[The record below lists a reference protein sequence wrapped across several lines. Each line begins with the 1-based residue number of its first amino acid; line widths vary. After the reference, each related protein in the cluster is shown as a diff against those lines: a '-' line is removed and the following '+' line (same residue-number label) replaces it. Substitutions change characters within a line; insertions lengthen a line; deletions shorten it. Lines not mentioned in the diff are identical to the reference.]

1 MPHVPSASSV
11 AVDLSSTVDASVI
24 ESVSELVNAL
34 VETFMDSLT
43 DKINDFDADRSLE
56 KVPLAVGEVS
66 MFTAMCMI
74 LYEYMSVKRVD
85 AEDIKAAT
93 MFVIAPTTMTRGIK
107 TNPQTIL
114 SLACLLD
121 TAAMDLMRRVFPCL
135 AYSYGQKPRV

>member
-93 MFVIAPTTMTRGIK
+93 MFVIAPTTMTLGIK

-114 SLACLLD
+114 CLLD
-121 TAAMDLMRRVFPCL
+121 TAAMDLMRRVFPCV
-135 AYSYGQKPRV
+135 AYSYMQKPRVC